1 MFTNPSINFGGEH
14 FGVGYHVPVSVVR
27 YRWLIDDGAGNLVN
41 GGDVQVSTPTF
52 TYYPPQVFANPLP
65 QVQAVIQPPPAPEV
79 EPKEFGKPVWVKEI
93 RTTSHNSQEV
103 KLRDLVSDDPDHADE
118 KNWKNGEPDE
128 VETEWQ
134 LLQKDYG
141 RADGGINGK
150 KPAVAE
156 DLPDGNEV
164 VTRRYEFYKYVGPLD
179 NETGEAMSE
188 NVDPDGIHGSGVK
201 VVNGV
206 EVDLSTLEVV
216 GEYTG
221 AQMAAVDVE
230 APVGLIDH
238 VSEGEVDVEFAGRRL
253 MIEGAYPAYCVL
265 DGVLPE
271 GMAFDDFSGIL
282 SGTPAEAGE
291 FIFTVTATDT
301 VNEDVSKTYTL
312 RVAAAGEALVAA
324 STADTVA
331 SPLDG
336 GTTTGDGAYLPG
348 DLVTVTA
355 TALPG
360 YRFQN
365 WTDNNAIV
373 STDATYAFTI
383 DVNHSLVANF
393 VLDLPQWNVATS
405 SVPVAGG
412 TTTGD
417 STYDEGSD
425 ATVIATANA
434 GYAFTNWTESGTVVS
449 TSASYTFP
457 VTADR
462 TLVANFT
469 ALPTYAIGTSSTPSV
484 GGITTGAGN
493 YLSGDSATLTAT
505 ANPGYVFSK
514 WTSGS
519 NQISTSA
526 SYTFTVSSA
535 KNYVANFIVA
545 GTQQTIAT
553 SASPVLGG
561 AVSGGGNYASGDSA
575 TLIATANPG
584 YVFSKWTEGA
594 TTVSTSASFTFTVTG
609 NRTLVAKFNEAFV
622 VSTSSAPVLGG
633 TTEMDSLTYKSN
645 ETAKAKAFP
654 AVGFVFSNWT
664 ENGVVVSTSDT
675 YSFKVTGNRDL
686 VANFS
691 DPNIV
696 VVSATCSPSD
706 SGDIN
711 GEGEYEVE
719 SEVMV
724 SAAPRAGFMFLNWT
738 ADGAVVGTEPDL
750 IFPAA
755 ANVALVANFIAQ
767 VTITATTSDVLGGSV
782 SGDGDYAP
790 GTEVSLL
797 ATENPGY
804 TFTGWTENGV
814 DVAST
819 PGYVFT
825 ANTARTLVANFIEIP
840 LVVMDHAAPGSNELT
855 IRWPSTA
862 VGWTLEESPD
872 LKTWT
877 PSTLQVTTAGEE
889 NRCTITPTVGNRYF
903 RLKH

>member
-1 MFTNPSINFGGEH
+1 
-14 FGVGYHVPVSVVR
+14 
-27 YRWLIDDGAGNLVN
+27 
-41 GGDVQVSTPTF
+41 
-52 TYYPPQVFANPLP
+52 
-65 QVQAVIQPPPAPEV
+65 
-79 EPKEFGKPVWVKEI
+79 
-93 RTTSHNSQEV
+93 
-103 KLRDLVSDDPDHADE
+103 
-118 KNWKNGEPDE
+118 
-128 VETEWQ
+128 
-134 LLQKDYG
+134 
-141 RADGGINGK
+141 
-150 KPAVAE
+150 
-156 DLPDGNEV
+156 
-164 VTRRYEFYKYVGPLD
+164 
-179 NETGEAMSE
+179 
-188 NVDPDGIHGSGVK
+188 
-201 VVNGV
+201 
-206 EVDLSTLEVV
+206 
-216 GEYTG
+216 
-221 AQMAAVDVE
+221 
-230 APVGLIDH
+230 
-238 VSEGEVDVEFAGRRL
+238 
-253 MIEGAYPAYCVL
+253 
-265 DGVLPE
+265 
-271 GMAFDDFSGIL
+271 MAFDDVQRSSIRNTGG
-282 SGTPAEAGE
+282 SGE

-301 VNEDVSKTYTL
+301 VNPDVSKNYTL
-312 RVAAAGEALVAA
+312 RVAAAGEALLPA
-324 STADTVA
+324 SMVDTVGKSSRWRNNDRRRRVSSRRSGHRDGHPTSRLSA
-331 SPLDG
+331 SRTGPITSQSSARTPPIHSPSTS
-336 GTTTGDGAYLPG
+336 TTLWLRTL
-348 DLVTVTA
+348 
-355 TALPG
+355 
-360 YRFQN
+360 
-365 WTDNNAIV
+365 
-373 STDATYAFTI
+373 S
-383 DVNHSLVANF
+383 S
-393 VLDLPQWNVATS
+393 DLPQWNVATS
-405 SVPVAGG
+405 SVPIEGG
-412 TTTGD
+412 STTGD

-561 AVSGGGNYASGDSA
+561 AVSGGGNHASGDSA

-584 YVFSKWTEGA
+584 YVFSKWTEGS

-633 TTEMDSLTYKSN
+633 TTEMDSLTYKFN

-654 AVGFVFSNWT
+654 ATGFVFSSWT

-696 VVSATCSPSD
+696 VVSASCSPSD

-738 ADGAVVGTEPDL
+738 ADGAVVSTEPDL

-889 NRCTITPTVGNRYF
+889 NRCTIIPTVGNRYF